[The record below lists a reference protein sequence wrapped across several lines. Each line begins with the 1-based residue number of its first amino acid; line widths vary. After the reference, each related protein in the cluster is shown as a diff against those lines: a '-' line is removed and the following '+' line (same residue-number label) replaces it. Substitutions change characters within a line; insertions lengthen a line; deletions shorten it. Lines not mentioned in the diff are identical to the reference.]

1 MFSVH
6 PVYSVNAVCVFHRFF
21 LYLGSAVLIDGQ
33 ESIDFKP
40 QNVKNKKL
48 KIKQSWFFPRKVFFC
63 TYLKVDAI
71 FISVLTSNVLQ
82 TFAGLLCA

>member
-40 QNVKNKKL
+40 QNVKTKN
-48 KIKQSWFFPRKVFFC
+48 
-63 TYLKVDAI
+63 
-71 FISVLTSNVLQ
+71 
-82 TFAGLLCA
+82 